1 MAESGGCKDLIG
13 VIHLPPL
20 PGAPLYRGERLD
32 DIIQYAVEEAER
44 YKQAG
49 FDAVIVENYGD
60 KPFSIEV
67 SKPQAA
73 SLALVAASV
82 RREVNGISVGVNV
95 LRNDAYTALTIAVLA
110 ELDYIRVNSLCEVRV
125 SGEGM
130 LYPAGRRLVEAA
142 RELNA
147 IDMLIEERLRVLA
160 DVGVKH
166 SMPIS
171 SPYSIEEAG
180 LDCIERL
187 GFKPWALVVSG
198 SRTGEPPD
206 PSSLDGIAR
215 IARSHGV
222 RLYVGSG
229 ISYENIHAFLGL
241 ADGFIVGSSVRSGGR
256 PEGRVDPGRASR
268 LAGSVRGFRGSC

>member
-1 MAESGGCKDLIG
+1 MSETGDCKDLIG
-13 VIHLPPL
+13 VIHLPTL

-32 DIIQYAVEEAER
+32 DIIHYAVEEAER

-49 FDAVIVENYGD
+49 FSAVIVENYGD

-67 SKPQAA
+67 SKPQAV
-73 SLALVAASV
+73 SLALIASSV

-110 ELDYIRVNSLCEVRV
+110 GLDYVRVNSLCEVRV
-125 SGEGM
+125 SGEGI
-130 LYPAGRRLVEAA
+130 LYPAARRLVEAA

-147 IDMLIEERLRVLA
+147 IDTLVNGRLRILA
-160 DVGVKH
+160 DVNVKH
-166 SMPIS
+166 SMPLAS
-171 SPYSIEEAG
+171 YSVQEAS

-206 PSSLDGIAR
+206 TSSLESVAWIAHG
-215 IARSHGV
+215 HGV
-222 RLYVGSG
+222 KVYVGSG
-229 ISYENIHAFLGL
+229 VSPENIHAFIDLV
-241 ADGFIVGSSVRSGGR
+241 DGFIIGSSVKAGAR
-256 PEGRVDPGRASR
+256 PEGRVDPVKASM
-268 LAGSVRGFRGSC
+268 LADIVRGSRGSC